1 MYFKPSILFAIVSG
15 ILITLPACT
24 PETAQPPPDKKPRS
38 CETSSYLN
46 FNTSWLKT
54 ATWKDVFC
62 KIYANHAQRYIPV
75 YARMH
80 FQIGSET
87 MFSANWPFSSLG
99 LDISGDSYVDLYLE
113 NREIVVLTHTKL
125 QGSETE
131 LQPLARERFL
141 LDSEEDMKSLHAM
154 YLSDNPWVCIIPDL
168 QGNAYQ
174 TLQNLKDLQIH
185 IPCSEHLILHLIPL
199 AFFDNYEKE
208 ERARSPKEFKR
219 MAQSEAITARIF
231 KNETMETILRQYHEK
246 SDAIDDAPLT
256 IQTVY
261 FSE

>member
-1 MYFKPSILFAIVSG
+1 MYFNPSILLAITAG

-24 PETAQPPPDKKPRS
+24 PETAQSPTHKKSRR
-38 CETSSYLN
+38 CEASAYLT
-46 FNTSWLKT
+46 FNTSWLET

-62 KIYANHAQRYIPV
+62 KIYANLAKSYIPA
-75 YARMH
+75 YACMD
-80 FQIGSET
+80 FQIGSDT
-87 MFSANWPFSSLG
+87 VFSAHWPLPTLG
-99 LDISGDSYVDLYLE
+99 LHESGDSYVDLYLE
-113 NREIVVLTHTKL
+113 NREIIVLTHTQL

-141 LDSEEDMKSLHAM
+141 LDSEENMKSLHAM
-154 YLSDNPWVCIIPDL
+154 YLSDNPWICIIPDL

-174 TLQNLKDLQIH
+174 TLQNLKDLQMH
-185 IPCSEHLILHLIPL
+185 IPYSKRLMLHPIPL
-199 AFFDNYEKE
+199 AFFYNYEKE

-231 KNETMETILRQYHEK
+231 KNETMESILRQYHEEK
-246 SDAIDDAPLT
+246 DAIDNAPLT
-256 IQTVY
+256 IQTVL